1 VTVPICWHDR
11 LLVKTAD
18 LRIVSDSL
26 GIPDIVRL
34 NSVRFV
40 HLAAALATFKQFD
53 DQKQERHPDQEQLCF
68 LERFPNAADQPTSL
82 ANALLINPMSGNRTL
97 SDKTGCWI

>member
-1 VTVPICWHDR
+1 MTEPIWPNR
-11 LLVKTAD
+11 LFVKTAD

-26 GIPDIVRL
+26 GFPDIVRL
-34 NSVRFV
+34 NSERFV

-68 LERFPNAADQPTSL
+68 LERFPDAADQPTSL
-82 ANALLINPMSGNRTL
+82 ANALLINPVFGNRTL